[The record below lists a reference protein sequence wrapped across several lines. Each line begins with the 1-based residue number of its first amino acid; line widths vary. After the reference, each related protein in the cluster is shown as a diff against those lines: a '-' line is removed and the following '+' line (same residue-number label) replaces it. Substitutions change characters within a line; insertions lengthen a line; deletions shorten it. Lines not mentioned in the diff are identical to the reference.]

1 MKQKILAFFSLVT
14 LLSVSPAVGWAQS
27 PLQASQNFEG
37 TAGSIP
43 YTGNPTIASFTTPNN
58 GTPKNTPAFKGTKAW
73 NVLNTS
79 GQPST
84 QVITFQNVIFRN
96 TSTNNYIQFNLA
108 ALASVPNQGLD
119 IDDNVKVELSADY
132 GATFYTAVTVVGS
145 PNKANGQPGNGVW
158 TFAGNQTAIG
168 SFNGSLPASTANN
181 TFTPTGTDELTP
193 AGYGTVRINLTNV
206 RNVVVRISLV
216 NTDNNEL
223 WAVDDFGVYSTAP
236 VVLPVTLTSF
246 SAKAQPSGVMLNWTT
261 ATEVNNAYFEV
272 QRSADGQSFAA
283 IGKVQGSGTT
293 STGAT
298 YSFSDTR
305 PVASLTYYRLRQVDM
320 DGTEAFSAVVTVA
333 AGSGKPVATF
343 YPNPGNT
350 SITLPNTPQDVQYR
364 LYTATGRTVLAGRAA
379 GGTELDVQRVPA
391 GLYFLELITDGHQNV
406 QRFVRQ

>member
-1 MKQKILAFFSLVT
+1 M
-14 LLSVSPAVGWAQS
+14 
-27 PLQASQNFEG
+27 
-37 TAGSIP
+37 
-43 YTGNPTIASFTTPNN
+43 
-58 GTPKNTPAFKGTKAW
+58 
-73 NVLNTS
+73 
-79 GQPST
+79 
-84 QVITFQNVIFRN
+84 
-96 TSTNNYIQFNLA
+96 
-108 ALASVPNQGLD
+108 
-119 IDDNVKVELSADY
+119 
-132 GATFYTAVTVVGS
+132 
-145 PNKANGQPGNGVW
+145 
-158 TFAGNQTAIG
+158 
-168 SFNGSLPASTANN
+168 
-181 TFTPTGTDELTP
+181 
-193 AGYGTVRINLTNV
+193 
-206 RNVVVRISLV
+206 
-216 NTDNNEL
+216 
-223 WAVDDFGVYSTAP
+223 
-236 VVLPVTLTSF
+236 
-246 SAKAQPSGVMLNWTT
+246 
-261 ATEVNNAYFEV
+261 NNAYFEV

-364 LYTATGRTVLAGRAA
+364 VYTATGRTVLAGRAA